1 MSRKYEESKAVSGE
15 ILRMVVPAMAAH
27 NAACHPVS
35 YAVWYEYF
43 SGCNSS
49 LRAELDPRLQ
59 RGEILEEG
67 DVTQLFER
75 HVSGPHETTVRRLC
89 EELRQV
95 AGEISASA
103 RQAGADAGEYAQ
115 SLTAAGRRLESLSDH
130 PVLQSFVREL
140 VEGAARMRRSV
151 GALEERLE
159 ANSRQINELREAL
172 VQARNEALIDPL
184 TGLMNRRG
192 FDTAL
197 QELIGGEEA
206 TASGACL
213 LMVDIDH
220 FKRINDAHGHLVGDK
235 VIRAVA
241 QVLKNGVKGR
251 DTVARYGGEEFSV
264 LLPATPL
271 AGACALAEQLR
282 RTVERGR
289 IRRADNREAVASVT
303 VSVGVTAF
311 RAGEA
316 IEEFVQRA
324 DAALYASKQSGRN
337 RVTARPVGA
346 PAAAVA

>member
-1 MSRKYEESKAVSGE
+1 MKYEDSKAASGE
-15 ILRMVVPAMAAH
+15 ILRMVIPAMAAH

-43 SGCNSS
+43 SARNAR

-59 RGEILEEG
+59 RGDILEEG
-67 DVTQLFER
+67 DIAQLFEH
-75 HVSGPHETTVRRLC
+75 HVSGPHETTVRRLY
-89 EELRQV
+89 EEFRKLVSDVSVCAQ
-95 AGEISASA
+95 
-103 RQAGADAGEYAQ
+103 QAGAEAGEYAQ
-115 SLTAAGRRLESLSDH
+115 SLDAAAQRLETLGDD
-130 PVLQSFVREL
+130 PVLQSLIREL
-140 VEGAARMRRSV
+140 VDGAARMRRSV
-151 GALEERLE
+151 GGLEDRL
-159 ANSRQINELREAL
+159 AASGRQINELREAL
-172 VQARNEALIDPL
+172 AQAQNEALIDPL
-184 TGLMNRRG
+184 TGLVNRRG

-197 QELIGGEEA
+197 QELIDAGEA
-206 TASGACL
+206 GASGACL

-220 FKRINDAHGHLVGDK
+220 FKRINDAHGHVVGDK

-282 RTVERGR
+282 LTVERGR

-303 VSVGVTAF
+303 VSFGVTAF
-311 RAGEA
+311 HAGEP

-324 DAALYASKQSGRN
+324 DAALYASKQNGRN
-337 RVTARPVGA
+337 RVTARPFGA
-346 PAAAVA
+346 PAAAAVA

>member
-1 MSRKYEESKAVSGE
+1 MSRKYEESKAASGE

-43 SGCNSS
+43 SGRNTR

-67 DVTQLFER
+67 DIAQLFD
-75 HVSGPHETTVRRLC
+75 HHLTGPHETTVRRLC
-89 EELRQV
+89 EELRQL
-95 AGEISASA
+95 AGEMSVSA
-103 RQAGADAGEYAQ
+103 RQAGAEAGEYAQ
-115 SLTAAGRRLESLSDH
+115 SLDAAGQRLESLSDH
-130 PVLQSFVREL
+130 PVLQSLVREL
-140 VEGAARMRRSV
+140 LDGAARMRRSV
-151 GALEERLE
+151 GALEDRLA
-159 ANSRQINELREAL
+159 ANGRQINELREAL
-172 VQARNEALIDPL
+172 VQAQNEALIDPL

-192 FDTAL
+192 FDAAL
-197 QELIGGEEA
+197 QELMDAEE
-206 TASGACL
+206 TEGCGACL

-282 RTVERGR
+282 LTVERGR

-303 VSVGVTAF
+303 VSVGVTAL
-311 RAGEA
+311 RAGEPV
-316 IEEFVQRA
+316 EEFVQRA
-324 DAALYASKQSGRN
+324 DAALYASKQNGRN
-337 RVTARPVGA
+337 QVTAQPLGTPV
-346 PAAAVA
+346 AAVA